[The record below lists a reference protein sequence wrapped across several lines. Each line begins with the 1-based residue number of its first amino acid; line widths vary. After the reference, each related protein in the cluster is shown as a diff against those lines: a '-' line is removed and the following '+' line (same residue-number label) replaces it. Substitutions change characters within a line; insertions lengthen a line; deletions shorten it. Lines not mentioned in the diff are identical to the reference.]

1 MSAVARLLV
10 PLEGALVIAS
20 IMAAPPVAAQTAPD
34 GAEPTVEASAAVAQT
49 YLPADFARFTPRTAL
64 DMVRNIPDFQ
74 LAETSN
80 DRGLGQA
87 SQNVLINGQRVA
99 SKAND
104 AEATLRQISAS
115 AVVRIDVLD
124 GARLGI
130 PGLTG
135 RVANVIVESN
145 RIRGQFSWEGQQRQ
159 TIADQIYT
167 GSISASGR
175 IGVTDFTISLSNA
188 DGIRRGGTGPEIV
201 TDAAGTVLLNRD
213 QTDSFHR
220 DVPTLSGTIARA
232 FDDGSLLNLN
242 LSVERDIFLGRFFAA
257 ATPAAG
263 VTRDE
268 RFINDNKEWTISG
281 GGDYE
286 FDLGG
291 GRLKLIALQSYSHD
305 PLTSTFVVQDR
316 TAGAVASGSLF
327 RRNPR
332 EGESVLRAEYG
343 WNVGNG
349 SWQVAIE
356 GAYNFLD
363 VVSSIGTLQPDG
375 SFTDDPLPGGTSFVD
390 EWRSEL
396 TVTRS
401 WRVTDA
407 LSLQTTLGGE
417 YSRIRQTSAGGLSR
431 EFYRPKGSVSLAW
444 TASPRLTLNA
454 AARRQVGQL
463 SFDDFSSV
471 VNLLDNNNSS
481 GNVNLVPEQSWRF
494 ELEAVRSLGAYGS
507 VTLGS
512 YAELITDIVDNVPLS
527 ATEEGV
533 GNLPSAQRYGFTGT
547 GTLTLDPLGWRGARI
562 DFNGEWIVSR
572 VRDPVTGERRR
583 ISDDS
588 YRNWTVNLRHD
599 IPGTPIAWGASIGEN
614 VAGPSFRLDQ
624 FFRSGLTRPFSSIF
638 IEHKDVLGLTM
649 RFSLRNLLGT
659 ADFLN
664 RDVYVDR
671 RDGPVD
677 FRERQIRHIGLIG
690 VLVISGS
697 F

>member
-1 MSAVARLLV
+1 MSAPPRLMMPVQGALIFAAILAASPATAQNTPPDAPPAAEPQSAVAQSYV
-10 PLEGALVIAS
+10 
-20 IMAAPPVAAQTAPD
+20 
-34 GAEPTVEASAAVAQT
+34 
-49 YLPADFARFTPRTAL
+49 PADFARFAPRTAL

-74 LAETSN
+74 LIETN
-80 DRGLGQA
+80 DDRGLGQA

-104 AEATLRQISAS
+104 AQATLRQISAS
-115 AVVRIDVLD
+115 AVVRIDIVD

-175 IGVTDFTISLSNA
+175 IGATDFTISLSNA
-188 DGIRRGGTGPEIV
+188 DGVRRGGTGPEIV
-201 TDAAGTVLLNRD
+201 TDASGVVLLTRD

-220 DVPTLSGTIARA
+220 DSPTLSGTIARA

-257 ATPAAG
+257 ATPVGG
-263 VTRDE
+263 VTSDE

-286 FDLGG
+286 FALGD
-291 GRLKLIALQSYSHD
+291 GRLKIIGLQSFSHD
-305 PLTSTFVVQDR
+305 PRTSTFIVQDR
-316 TAGAVASGSLF
+316 TPGAIASGSLF
-327 RRNPR
+327 RRDPR
-332 EGESVLRAEYG
+332 EGESVVRTEYG
-343 WNVGNG
+343 WTVPNG
-349 SWQVAIE
+349 SWQVAVE

-363 VVSSIGTLQPDG
+363 VASSVGTLQTDG
-375 SFTDDPLPGGTSFVD
+375 RFTDDPLPGGTSFVD
-390 EWRSEL
+390 EWRGEVS
-396 TVTRS
+396 VTRGWTLS
-401 WRVTDA
+401 NA
-407 LSLQTTLGGE
+407 LSLQATLGGE

-431 EFYRPKGSVSLAW
+431 EFYRPKGSVSLAG
-444 TASPRLTLNA
+444 TPSARLTINA
-454 AARRQVGQL
+454 AVRRQVGQL
-463 SFDDFSSV
+463 SFGDFSSAIDLQ
-471 VNLLDNNNSS
+471 NNNNSA

-494 ELEAVRSLGAYGS
+494 ELEAVRQLGGLGS
-507 VTLGS
+507 VTVGS
-512 YAELITDIVDNVPLS
+512 YAELITDIVDNIPIS

-533 GNLPSAQRYGFTGT
+533 GNLPSARRYGFSAT

-562 DFNGEWIVSR
+562 DFNGEWLVSR
-572 VRDPVTGERRR
+572 VRDPLTGEKRR

-588 YRNWTVNLRHD
+588 YRNWTVTLRHD
-599 IPGTPIAWGASIGEN
+599 IPGTPIAWGASIGET
-614 VAGPSFRLDQ
+614 VPGPSFRLDQ
-624 FFRSGLTRPFSSIF
+624 FFRSGLTRPLSGVFV
-638 IEHKDVLGLTM
+638 EHKDVAGLTV
-649 RFSLRNLLGT
+649 RFSLRNILGT
-659 ADFLN
+659 SDFIN
-664 RDVYVDR
+664 RDVYVNR

-677 FRERQIRHIGLIG
+677 FRERQIRNIGLIG
-690 VLVISGS
+690 VLVVSGS